1 MKILLLTLLILVGCS
16 TVRPLEQ
23 VGTRTESRITKASAE
38 QFDKVPH
45 LDGLPLAVAIYSFT
59 DKTGQR
65 KPSTTLSLFSTA
77 VSQGVD
83 AYVIKA
89 LKDIDNGQW
98 FRVVERGGIDNL
110 IKERQII
117 KQTRDLYGD
126 KTELSPLVYA
136 GLILEGGIIG
146 YDSNTRT
153 GGSGVVAFGIGP
165 YTQYSQDQVI
175 INMRLVS
182 VQNGEVIASVTVEKN
197 ILSTGDGITGM
208 TFYNL
213 GTREFEVD
221 ISQTYNEPG
230 QYAVRNAVET
240 GIIELLYEGERKH
253 LWKFKQE
260 IKK

>member
-1 MKILLLTLLILVGCS
+1 MKILLLLILLVGCS
-16 TVRPLEQ
+16 AIRPLEQ
-23 VGTRTESRITKASAE
+23 VGIRTEARLTKPSAE
-38 QFDKVPH
+38 NFNKVPI
-45 LDGLPLAVAIYSFT
+45 LDGSPIAIAVYSFL

-65 KPSTTLSLFSTA
+65 KPSTSLSLFSTA

-83 AYVIKA
+83 SYVITS
-89 LKDIDNGQW
+89 LKDIGKGQW

-110 IKERQII
+110 VKERQII
-117 KQTRDLYGD
+117 KQTRELFGE
-126 KTELSPLVYA
+126 KSELSPLVYA

-153 GGSGVVAFGIGP
+153 GGSGVVVFGIGP

-182 VQNGEVIASVTVEKN
+182 VQNGEVLASVTVEKN
-197 ILSTGDGITGM
+197 ILSTGDGVTGM

-213 GTREFEVD
+213 GSREFEVD

-230 QYAVRNAVET
+230 QYAVRNAIET
-240 GIIELLYEGERKH
+240 GIIELIYEGERKN

-260 IKK
+260 NKK